1 MEPEIDKKSD
11 FKNRLFFFLDKNKLK
26 LIIIIVILFIVGVTS
41 IFLNENYKKKNEK
54 ISQEFIK
61 AGLFLT
67 SDKDKSKN
75 IYKSI
80 IMSKN
85 DFYSVL
91 ALNSLI
97 ENNLEENTEE
107 VLGYF
112 ELIENLN
119 LSKEKKNLIIFKKSL
134 YLIKNVSFEEGK
146 NLLKTLINSDSKY
159 ESLAKEIIID

>member
-1 MEPEIDKKSD
+1 
-11 FKNRLFFFLDKNKLK
+11 
-26 LIIIIVILFIVGVTS
+26 
-41 IFLNENYKKKNEK
+41 
-54 ISQEFIK
+54 
-61 AGLFLT
+61 
-67 SDKDKSKN
+67 
-75 IYKSI
+75 
-80 IMSKN
+80 MSKN

-119 LSKEKKNLIIFKKSL
+119 LSKEKKDLIIFKKSL